1 MWGWDWRVS
10 LPTASVH
17 TGGSW
22 LCLLQTWMNVPSSNI
37 AVLRKLT
44 ASIPWAPTTAHANQ
58 DLLEMAYS
66 VKVRWRAGPEW
77 DNHGAKVVL
86 PCPMGT
92 RGSMSLAH
100 RVTLCMPTCPLF
112 WLPYFFLIFKRL
124 LLLHCVCAQMCGRM
138 HSCTGAHICEYVW
151 RPEVNFKFLSQES
164 FTLGWW
170 LVMGYRLAGPL
181 VGLSSAAVVIIVV
194 RLFVSC
200 FVLFCLEAVFLVG
213 APRTRQLSYTGWPVI
228 SRDSGISIC
237 PEWITHLCHHTWLFP
252 PRC

>member
-1 MWGWDWRVS
+1 MGTTWGWDWRVS

-17 TGGSW
+17 TGESR

-37 AVLRKLT
+37 VVLRKLT

-100 RVTLCMPTCPLF
+100 RATLCMPTYPLF
-112 WLPYFFLIFKRL
+112 WLPSFFPDFLKDYCYYIVCVHRCVGGCTHVQVHIYVSTCGGQRL
-124 LLLHCVCAQMCGRM
+124 
-138 HSCTGAHICEYVW
+138 T
-151 RPEVNFKFLSQES
+151 
-164 FTLGWW
+164 
-170 LVMGYRLAGPL
+170 
-181 VGLSSAAVVIIVV
+181 LSS
-194 RLFVSC
+194 
-200 FVLFCLEAVFLVG
+200 FLRSHSPWAG
-213 APRTRQLSYTGWPVI
+213 G
-228 SRDSGISIC
+228 
-237 PEWITHLCHHTWLFP
+237 
-252 PRC
+252 